1 MNKMEQLLYIFS
13 IYLTVLVVKDS
24 VIFLTIMYIQ
34 LREGSQFTIIGEDI
48 CEAVIHLSCHLIE
61 RRASLSGFTV
71 PRT

>member
-34 LREGSQFTIIGEDI
+34 LGEGS
-48 CEAVIHLSCHLIE
+48 
-61 RRASLSGFTV
+61 
-71 PRT
+71 

>member
-34 LREGSQFTIIGEDI
+34 LREGSQFTIIWEDI
-48 CEAVIHLSCHLIE
+48 
-61 RRASLSGFTV
+61 G
-71 PRT
+71 